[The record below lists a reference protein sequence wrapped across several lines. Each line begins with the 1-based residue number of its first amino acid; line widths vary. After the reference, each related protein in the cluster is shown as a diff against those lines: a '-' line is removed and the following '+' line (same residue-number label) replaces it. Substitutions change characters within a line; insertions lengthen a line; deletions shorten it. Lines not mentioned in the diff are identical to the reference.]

1 MIAITIDSRDEFEK
15 VFPIPKYVIRCGKG
29 YACTE
34 YNAWE
39 GHDFIKK
46 WEGWS
51 AAMLQCKADV
61 TLANEGDIQAG
72 NSPVIPDGYVM
83 VPKEPAEEMLQASYR
98 EASVYSPTAYRAMIA
113 AAPQEVKDDVNSLI
127 PLVSRNEQ
135 EVK

>member
-51 AAMLQCKADV
+51 AAML
-61 TLANEGDIQAG
+61 
-72 NSPVIPDGYVM
+72 
-83 VPKEPAEEMLQASYR
+83 
-98 EASVYSPTAYRAMIA
+98 A
-113 AAPQEVKDDVNSLI
+113 AAPQEVKG
-127 PLVSRNEQ
+127 E
-135 EVK
+135 